1 VAGFLGWPWH
11 HSHLT
16 KGTKMIVD
24 EMFGDTLFDKAT
36 EGIAKRVIIFGA
48 VKATRELI
56 ETYTDIDNGFELL
69 MSEDIDE
76 ETKSIVSQ
84 AMSDMNNA
92 DKEVVALAD
101 MLETRMGISA

>member
-1 VAGFLGWPWH
+1 
-11 HSHLT
+11 
-16 KGTKMIVD
+16 MIVD

>member
-1 VAGFLGWPWH
+1 
-11 HSHLT
+11 
-16 KGTKMIVD
+16 MIVD

-76 ETKSIVSQ
+76 ETKSIVSK